1 MAQDIRQ
8 KSAAPNFRPGDAV
21 RVHVKVVEGDS
32 ERVQPFEGVVLLRR
46 GRGDSQSFTV
56 RKVSFGVG
64 VERTFPLQSPF
75 IEKIELLKS
84 NHVRRARLYYLRGL
98 TGKAAKIGTEERS
111 EKESSPKAPEGAS
124 PAVSDHVPPAAPHKA
139 PAKEAAVQPIAKGT

>member
-1 MAQDIRQ
+1 MAQDIHQ
-8 KSAAPNFRPGDAV
+8 KTAAPNFRPGDAV

-56 RKVSFGVG
+56 RKISFGVG

-75 IEKIELLKS
+75 IEKIEILKS

-98 TGKAAKIGTEERS
+98 TGKAAKIGTEERA
-111 EKESSPKAPEGAS
+111 EKEPSPKAPDAAA
-124 PAVSDHVPPAAPHKA
+124 PAVADHAALAAPPKT
-139 PAKEAAVQPIAKGT
+139 PAKEAAAQPIAKGT